1 VFKNGE
7 KAKTISERGTLW
19 IHDLY
24 MSKQAE
30 ADNDAISREIVS
42 RYLKFYVNEN
52 TWTYIIHVRA
62 YN

>member
-1 VFKNGE
+1 
-7 KAKTISERGTLW
+7 
-19 IHDLY
+19 

-52 TWTYIIHVRA
+52 TWTYITHIRA